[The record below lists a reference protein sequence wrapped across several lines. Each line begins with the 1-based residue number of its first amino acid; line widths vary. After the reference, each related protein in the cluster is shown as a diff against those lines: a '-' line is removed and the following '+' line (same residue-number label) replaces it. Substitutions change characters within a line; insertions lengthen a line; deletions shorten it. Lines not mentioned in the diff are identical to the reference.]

1 MSSPQKE
8 ERNLSPQVPLEAHA
22 HGSAF
27 GNTWKDE
34 VEVNEIQEAAVEP
47 KKCHETKNT
56 NTLY

>member
-1 MSSPQKE
+1 M
-8 ERNLSPQVPLEAHA
+8 SPQVPLEAHA

-56 NTLY
+56 NALY